1 MQKFRKRATLYISG
15 VVLCSFILL
24 SCSKPINAPDIHR
37 QPKTHIIKIEKF
49 TFKPKVLMVEPGD
62 LVRWENKDLVPH
74 LVADIT
80 LKKWQSQNLLPNDSF
95 TLKIK
100 KPTSYICK
108 YHPTMQAKLVL
119 QSKK

>member
-1 MQKFRKRATLYISG
+1 
-15 VVLCSFILL
+15 
-24 SCSKPINAPDIHR
+24 
-37 QPKTHIIKIEKF
+37 
-49 TFKPKVLMVEPGD
+49 MVEPGD

-100 KPTSYICK
+100 KPTRYICK
-108 YHPTMQAKLVL
+108 HHPTMQAKLVP
-119 QSKK
+119 QTKK